1 VSGILRITLLGCGS
15 SGGVPR
21 VDGDW
26 GDCDPAEP
34 KNYRTR
40 CSLLVER
47 AESLSALADNTQIT
61 RLVIDTS
68 PDFRFQML
76 REHVA
81 GLDGVAFT
89 HDHADQSHGIDDL
102 RAIVYR
108 RRARLLA
115 YMADFTYEAL
125 FARFGYIF
133 ETPPG
138 SGYPPILEPVVLPE
152 DAPFSVEGA
161 GGRIE
166 ARFFTVDHGST
177 PCSGVRV
184 GPMAYTPDV
193 KDMPASAF
201 DAISGI
207 SLWIAD
213 ALRDKPHPSHSHL
226 DQTIGWLKRA
236 GAAHG
241 VLTNMHIDMD
251 YRTVLARCP
260 DGVRPGYDGLKIVI
274 AEATGEILA
283 ADSA

>member
-1 VSGILRITLLGCGS
+1 MSALLRITLLGCGS

-47 AESLSALADNTQIT
+47 ATSLSALADRTQIT

-76 REHVA
+76 RERVPD
-81 GLDGVAFT
+81 LDGVAFT

-108 RRARLLA
+108 RRAKLLA

-125 FARFGYIF
+125 FDRFAYIF
-133 ETPPG
+133 ETPAG
-138 SGYPPILEPVVLPE
+138 SGYPPILEPVVLDPE
-152 DAPFSVEGA
+152 SGFSVEGA
-161 GGRIE
+161 AGRIE
-166 ARFFTVDHGST
+166 GRFFTVDHGAT
-177 PCSGVRV
+177 PCSGVRI
-184 GPMAYTPDV
+184 GPLAYTPDV
-193 KDMPASAF
+193 KGMPDSAF

-226 DQTIGWLKRA
+226 DQTLEWVRRTGVA
-236 GAAHG
+236 ST
-241 VLTNMHIDMD
+241 VLTNMHIDLD
-251 YRTVLARCP
+251 YRALLARCP
-260 DGVRPGYDGLKIVI
+260 DGVRPGYDGLKLVI
-274 AEATGEILA
+274 SEATGDIVA
-283 ADSA
+283 ADAA

>member
-1 VSGILRITLLGCGS
+1 MSALLRITVLGCGS

-26 GDCDPAEP
+26 GDCDPNEP

-47 AESLSALADNTQIT
+47 ATSLSALADGTQIT

-68 PDFRFQML
+68 PDFRSQML
-76 REHVA
+76 RERVHD
-81 GLDGVAFT
+81 LDGVAFT

-133 ETPPG
+133 ETPAG

-152 DAPFSVEGA
+152 DGAFSVDGA

-166 ARFFTVDHGST
+166 GRFFTVDHGST
-177 PCSGVRV
+177 PCSGVRI
-184 GPMAYTPDV
+184 GPTAYTPDV
-193 KDMPASAF
+193 KAMPDSAF

-226 DQTIGWLKRA
+226 DQTLGWTMRA
-236 GAAHG
+236 GVART
-241 VLTNMHIDMD
+241 VLTNMHIDLD
-251 YRTVLARCP
+251 YRALLARCP
-260 DGVRPGYDGLKIVI
+260 DGVRPAYDGLKLVI
-274 AEATGEILA
+274 DAATGDILT
-283 ADSA
+283 ADPV

>member
-1 VSGILRITLLGCGS
+1 MSGLLRITLLGCGS

-26 GDCDPAEP
+26 GECDPAEP

-40 CSLLVER
+40 CSLLIER
-47 AESLSALADNTQIT
+47 AASLSALADSTQIT

-76 REHVA
+76 RERVSD
-81 GLDGVAFT
+81 LDGVAFT

-133 ETPPG
+133 ETPAG
-138 SGYPPILEPVVLPE
+138 SGYPPLLEPVVLPG
-152 DAPFSVEGA
+152 DGAFSVEGA

-166 ARFFTVDHGST
+166 GRLFTVDHGSV
-177 PCSGVRV
+177 PCSGVRI
-184 GPMAYTPDV
+184 GPVAYTPDV
-193 KDMPASAF
+193 KEMPDNAF

-213 ALRDKPHPSHSHL
+213 ALREKPHPSHSHL
-226 DQTIGWLKRA
+226 GQTLGWVKRA
-236 GAAHG
+236 GVCNT

-251 YRTVLARCP
+251 YRTVLSRCP
-260 DGVRPGYDGLKIVI
+260 DGVRPGYDGLKLVLNEI
-274 AEATGEILA
+274 TGEILA
-283 ADSA
+283 ADSV